1 MPHPF
6 GSEYTTVSEVAAA
19 LERVEADC
27 LSRHDRRGVFATA
40 YLQITRAIE
49 RELALGNFQDAEWSA
64 RYLVAFGNLYRDAAL
79 AFDRED
85 TSNVPKAWRIAFQ
98 TARDGEGLVIQHLV
112 LGINAHIN
120 HDLALALLVA
130 GLDPG
135 RSMRY
140 ADHMRIN
147 AILERTTGE
156 LKHRVSSLYAP
167 LLQRI
172 DWIAGRLDDDLT
184 RFSIPKA
191 REHAWTFAVMLSGA
205 RDPGERAQINR
216 ALDEQAAVL
225 ARLVLSRP
233 TRHPVL
239 LSAVRTAGRA
249 DALAGRFA
257 GFLRRG

>member
-1 MPHPF
+1 
-6 GSEYTTVSEVAAA
+6 
-19 LERVEADC
+19 
-27 LSRHDRRGVFATA
+27 
-40 YLQITRAIE
+40 
-49 RELALGNFQDAEWSA
+49 
-64 RYLVAFGNLYRDAAL
+64 
-79 AFDRED
+79 
-85 TSNVPKAWRIAFQ
+85 
-98 TARDGEGLVIQHLV
+98 V

-140 ADHMRIN
+140 ADHTRIN
-147 AILERTTGE
+147 AILERSTGE
-156 LKHRVSSLYAP
+156 LKHRVSSLHAP
-167 LLQRI
+167 LLQRV

-191 REHAWTFAVMLSGA
+191 REHAWTFAVMMSGA
-205 RDPGERAQINR
+205 RDSGERALMNR

-225 ARLVLSRP
+225 AQLVLSRP

-239 LSAVRTAGRA
+239 LSAVRTAERA
-249 DALAGRFA
+249 DALARRIT

>member
-6 GSEYTTVSEVAAA
+6 GSEYTSVAEVAAA

-27 LSRHDRRGVFATA
+27 LSRRDRRGVFATA

-49 RELALGNFQDAEWSA
+49 RELALGSFQDAAWTA
-64 RYLVAFGNLYRDAAL
+64 HYLVAFGNLYRNAAL
-79 AFDRED
+79 AFDSGD
-85 TSNVPKAWRIAFQ
+85 MSNVPKAWRLAFQ
-98 TARDGEGLVIQHLV
+98 AARDGEGLVIQHLV

-130 GLDPG
+130 GIDPG

-140 ADHMRIN
+140 ADHTRVN
-147 AILERTTGE
+147 SILERTTE
-156 LKHRVSSLYAP
+156 DLKHQVSSLHAP

-191 REHAWTFAVMLSGA
+191 REHAWTFAVMLSGV
-205 RDPGERAQINR
+205 RDPGERALMNR

-233 TRHPVL
+233 TRHPIL

-249 DALAGRFA
+249 DAFA
-257 GFLRRG
+257 RRIVGVVRRR